1 MFFHCHQGK
10 KYNCYQDSFVV
21 FCIFGFWLRKA
32 SQQGFHRWLFLL
44 VVHLGFYRRETEK
57 TKAFLTSLTSFQE
70 LHLRGVWVI
79 ALFCLVQFNG
89 GVCSYSIPLPNAK
102 PDRIQTNRKQGFKLK
117 RLRTITLLSPFN
129 EKCFCLKT
137 FFKFWLSV
145 KNSAFAIWLLFLL
158 VYFLECGSKCPV
170 NGAKIRLLYGYMA
183 CDLRLFAHASYSY
196 TEKKI
201 HKRVVEW
208 FSI

>member
-1 MFFHCHQGK
+1 MDKNAAVRNFCTENWSLFFILRFQRFVFFHCHQGK

-145 KNSAFAIWLLFLL
+145 KNSAFCYLASVSSGLFFG
-158 VYFLECGSKCPV
+158 VW
-170 NGAKIRLLYGYMA
+170 
-183 CDLRLFAHASYSY
+183 
-196 TEKKI
+196 
-201 HKRVVEW
+201 VEMPREW
-208 FSI
+208 S